1 MIHNIKMKPIKFCII
16 KIGSNVLTAN
26 DGNPDFARMKQLAA
40 EIALLRSSGVKVIL
54 VSSGA
59 VAFGR
64 KEINLPEKINPVIKK
79 QIWASTGQIELI
91 KTYKSIF
98 QKYSLQVAQILV
110 TKEDFRD
117 RKHFLNMKNCLL
129 GLLDQGVIPIVNE
142 NDTVAITELMFT
154 DNDELASLTAA
165 MVDADTLIL
174 LTNVNGIYTGHP
186 DDEGSE
192 ILRIVHHH
200 DKNLSNFITA
210 SKSSFGRGGM
220 LTKLNMASKAANL
233 GIQVFIANGKTKKI
247 ISQIQNGTAKCTYFQ
262 PQKAKQSSK
271 KWLAHGINYYKGAV
285 KINEGARLA
294 LTQQKISS
302 LLPVGIIEISGNFD
316 KGDILR
322 ISDDTGRTIGLGR
335 AEYSSKVAVEK
346 VGLKNQKPLI
356 HYNYL
361 YIFGNE

>member
-1 MIHNIKMKPIKFCII
+1 MMKALNFCII
-16 KIGSNVLTAN
+16 KIGSNVLTN
-26 DGNPDFARMKQLAA
+26 VDGNPDFDRMSHLVS
-40 EIALLRSSGVKVIL
+40 EIAHLKKSGVKIIL

-64 KEINLPEKINPVIKK
+64 KEITLAERINPVTKK
-79 QIWASTGQIELI
+79 QIWSSTGQIELI
-91 KTYKSIF
+91 NTYKNLF
-98 QKYSLQVAQILV
+98 ANHQTQVAQILV

-129 GLLDQGVIPIVNE
+129 GLLEQGILPIVNE

-165 MVDADTLIL
+165 MVDADSLVL

-186 DDEGSE
+186 DNEDSE
-192 ILRIVHHH
+192 LLQVIQHQ
-200 DKNLSNFITA
+200 DKNLGNYITA

-220 LTKLNMASKAANL
+220 LTKLNMALKAANL
-233 GIQVFIANGKTKKI
+233 GIQVFIANGKTENI
-247 ISQIQNGTAKCTYFQ
+247 ISQIHSGTATCTYFQ

-271 KWLAHGINYYKGAV
+271 KWLAHGMNYYKGAV
-285 KINEGARLA
+285 KINKGARLA

-302 LLPVGIIEISGNFD
+302 LLPIGIIEITGDFE

-322 ISDDTGRTIGLGR
+322 ISDDTDSIIGLGR

-361 YIFGNE
+361 YIFGHE